1 MMKTPLLYAAAWLLV
16 LAGCGHKT
24 EDQAVAPRNV
34 DAQTMLVQAGRMA
47 EVYAA
52 PATLVAVESVPV
64 ASRIMGY
71 IRAVDV
77 VEGQAVKAG
86 QRLFTVDPADARSQ
100 ADQAA
105 AALADAKANYERYAA
120 LYKEEAVSRQHY
132 DKMKLAY
139 DQARAAAEGAGN
151 QLRYAM
157 VTSPIN
163 GVVTQKLGNAGS
175 LAVPGQPV
183 LVVENPSRL
192 QVQTQ
197 VGAEVLRQLKP
208 GTVVPV
214 EVDGVNGRIDAHVA
228 QISPAADPVSRTFLV
243 KLDIAAQGLKSGLF
257 ARALFPQGERAALL
271 LPKAAVIERAG
282 IQGAFVVGADGIAQF
297 RMLRL
302 GAERDGQVEVQ
313 AGLSAGERIAVS
325 GLDRLE
331 SGDKVA
337 GVGSASKK

>member
-157 VTSPIN
+157 VTSPIT

-183 LVVENPSRL
+183 LVVENPARL

-208 GTVVPV
+208 GAVVPV
-214 EVDGVNGRIDAHVA
+214 EVDGVNGRIDARVA

-282 IQGAFVVGADGIAQF
+282 IAGAFVVGADGIAQF

-337 GVGSASKK
+337 GVGNASKK

>member
-1 MMKTPLLYAAAWLLV
+1 MKTQLLYAAASLLV

-24 EDQAVAPRNV
+24 EDKAGAARSVN
-34 DAQTMLVQAGRMA
+34 AQTQWVQAGPVP

-77 VEGQAVKAG
+77 VEGQAVKIG

-100 ADQAA
+100 ADQTA

-139 DQARAAAEGAGN
+139 DQTRAAAEGAGN
-151 QLRYAM
+151 QLRYA
-157 VTSPIN
+157 VVASPIN

-183 LVVENPSRL
+183 LVVENPARL

-197 VGAEVLRQLKP
+197 VGAEVLRQLRS

-214 EVDGVNGRIDAHVA
+214 EVDGVSGRIDARVA

-243 KLDIAAQGLKSGLF
+243 KLDIAATGLKSGLF

-282 IQGAFVVGADGIAQF
+282 IAGAFAVDANGIAQF

-313 AGLSAGERIAVS
+313 AGLSAGERVAIS
-325 GLDRLE
+325 GLDQLE

-337 GVGSASKK
+337 GVGNASKK